1 MTIVAARISHAERDL
16 GLMIKSINPANGNIP
31 IKTDDMLMSVP
42 KNSLSRA
49 DASGNIRDMSDCGE
63 KGPNDAT
70 LNERPVARAR

>member
-31 IKTDDMLMSVP
+31 TNTEDILISVP

-49 DASGNIRDMSDCGE
+49 EANGNISDMSDCGE
-63 KGPNDAT
+63 KGPNEAT
-70 LNERPVARAR
+70 LNERPAARAR